1 MSWAVS
7 GLPFQMSGLLF
18 KVILGF
24 LGFQILKASWRS
36 LSQVEH
42 VILVVRLADRIYHR
56 AAA

>member
-1 MSWAVS
+1 
-7 GLPFQMSGLLF
+7 MSGLLF